1 MLRLLLLLMGGPALG
16 AGWAYLT
23 KLGQLCEAA
32 SGGIVMDLLQHG
44 SLSFPLHVLGM
55 FMVVEGLAEA
65 VGAIYQPAGIG
76 WPLLA
81 KSAVL
86 MLFGGVVFLAPHD
99 SGLCMSLAFA
109 AIFLLDGGFRII
121 SCSLMRCR
129 RWTHKLTL
137 GCAEVVFSILIA
149 IDWPLSPHVIVP
161 LCFSL
166 LLTGWGINLL
176 TMAAQIHALPDNV
189 SVTALPLFTR
199 KGLRAPHGL
208 DYLHPPLNAAPVSE
222 PLNIYIWTPIGS
234 GNVSGRRPWFDR
246 WVAAIDHRGEV
257 STGHTSLEMGE
268 ELYISLYP
276 VDDVSRSFRGFLQ
289 TLRAKEEFDVEGF
302 YRPSLEKEIKA
313 WCRPDKRLALPHYNQ
328 AALRNYW
335 RSNASHTR
343 YNLTSRNCSTSV
355 MQAVDVATEGL
366 LGRRGL
372 KGFWVLLNPDFWLL
386 SLVRSRAEGMTWT
399 PGLVMDYCQLLRRVL
414 AATERESRYQK
425 AAQRL
430 RLEVGVA
437 VRNLLRYAWR

>member
-1 MLRLLLLLMGGPALG
+1 MLRLLFLLMGGPALR
-16 AGWAYLT
+16 AGWPYLT
-23 KLGQLCEAA
+23 ALGLLCVAA
-32 SGGIVMDLLQHG
+32 SSGIVMDLLQHG
-44 SLSFPLHVLGM
+44 SLSFPLHVLGV

-81 KSAVL
+81 KAGVL
-86 MLFGGVVFLAPHD
+86 MSVGGVVFLAPHD
-99 SGLCMSLAFA
+99 SGLGMSLAFA

-121 SCSLMRCR
+121 SCCLMRCR
-129 RWTHKLTL
+129 RWMHKLTL
-137 GCAEVVFSILIA
+137 GSAEILFSMMIA
-149 IDWPLSPHVIVP
+149 TDWPLSPHVIVP
-161 LCFSL
+161 LCFAL
-166 LLTGWGINLL
+166 LLAGWGINLL
-176 TMAAQIHALPDNV
+176 TMAAQIHALPENS

-208 DYLHPPLNAAPVSE
+208 DYVHPPLKAAPVSE

-257 STGHTSLEMGE
+257 STGHTSLEMGD
-268 ELYISLYP
+268 ELYISLFP
-276 VDDVSRSFRGFLQ
+276 VDDVSRSLRGFLQ

-302 YRPSLEKEIKA
+302 YQPSLEKEIKA
-313 WCRPDKRLALPHYNQ
+313 WCRPDKRLVLPHYNQ
-328 AALRNYW
+328 VALRNYW
-335 RSNASHTR
+335 LSNAPDTR

-355 MQAVDVATEGL
+355 MQALDVATEGL
-366 LGRRGL
+366 LGERGL

-399 PGLVMDYCQLLRRVL
+399 PGLVMDYCVLLRRVL

-425 AAQRL
+425 AAHRL
-430 RLEVGVA
+430 KLEAGMA

>member
-1 MLRLLLLLMGGPALG
+1 MLRLLFLLMGGPALR
-16 AGWAYLT
+16 AGWPYLT
-23 KLGQLCEAA
+23 TLGLLCVAA

-257 STGHTSLEMGE
+257 STGHTSLEMGD

-313 WCRPDKRLALPHYNQ
+313 WCRPDKRLVLPHYNQ

-355 MQAVDVATEGL
+355 MQAVDVATEGS

-399 PGLVMDYCQLLRRVL
+399 PGLVMDYCLLLRRVL

-430 RLEVGVA
+430 KLEVGVA
-437 VRNLLRYAWR
+437 VRHLLRYAWR

>member
-1 MLRLLLLLMGGPALG
+1 MLRLLFLLMGGPALR
-16 AGWAYLT
+16 AGWPYLAA
-23 KLGQLCEAA
+23 LGLLCVVA
-32 SGGIVMDLLQHG
+32 SGGIVLELLQQG
-44 SLSFPLHVLGM
+44 SLSFPLHALGV

-65 VGAIYQPAGIG
+65 VGAIFQPTGIS

-86 MLFGGVVFLAPHD
+86 MILGGIMFLAPHD
-99 SGLCMSLAFA
+99 NCLCISLAFA
-109 AIFLLDGGFRII
+109 AIFLMDGGFRII

-129 RWTHKLTL
+129 RWRHKLLL
-137 GCAEVVFSILIA
+137 GSSEILFSILIA
-149 IDWPLSPHVIVP
+149 TNWPLSPHVIVP
-161 LCFSL
+161 LCFAL
-166 LLTGWGINLL
+166 LLAGWSINLL
-176 TMAAQIHALPDNV
+176 TMAAQIHALPEHA

-208 DYLHPPLNAAPVSE
+208 NYTHPPLSAAPVSE

-234 GNVSGRRPWFDR
+234 GDVAGRRPWFDR

-257 STGHTSLEMGE
+257 STGHTSLEMGD

-276 VDDVSRSFRGFLQ
+276 VEDVSRSFRGFLQ
-289 TLRAKEEFDVEGF
+289 TLRAKEEFDVAGI

-313 WCRPDKRLALPHYNQ
+313 WCRPDKRLVLPHYNQ
-328 AALRNYW
+328 LALRNYW
-335 RSNASHTR
+335 QSNASHTR

-366 LGRRGL
+366 LGQRGL

-414 AATERESRYQK
+414 AATERQSRYQK
-425 AAQRL
+425 ASSRL
-430 RLEVGVA
+430 KLEVPMA
-437 VRNLLRYAWR
+437 LRNLLRQAWQ

>member
-1 MLRLLLLLMGGPALG
+1 MLRLLFLLMGGPALR
-16 AGWAYLT
+16 AGWPYLT
-23 KLGQLCEAA
+23 ALGLLCVAA

-129 RWTHKLTL
+129 RWTSKLTL
-137 GCAEVVFSILIA
+137 GCAEIMFSILIA
-149 IDWPLSPHVIVP
+149 TAWPLSPHVIVP
-161 LCFSL
+161 LCFTL
-166 LLTGWGINLL
+166 LLVGWGINLL
-176 TMAAQIHALPDNV
+176 MMAAQIHALPENS

-257 STGHTSLEMGE
+257 STGHTSLEMGD

-289 TLRAKEEFDVEGF
+289 TLRAKEEYDVEGF
-302 YRPSLEKEIKA
+302 YRSSLEKEIKA

-366 LGRRGL
+366 LGQRGL

-399 PGLVMDYCQLLRRVL
+399 PGLVMDYCLLLRRVL

-430 RLEVGVA
+430 KLEVGVA
-437 VRNLLRYAWR
+437 VRHLLRYAWR